1 MRTILVIS
9 AICVCVG
16 ALTIKEFQ
24 VVLRHGQST
33 CSAETG
39 VNQQIVD
46 DVNDGNINMEDE
58 NVQLYIECAMK
69 KFNIVDKD
77 GNFNENGTKEIIKI
91 FLDENEINQLVTEC
105 SPISDTNVRVKI
117 SKIYQCFMKY
127 KTLTEVLN
135 A

>member
-24 VVLRHGQST
+24 VVLRHGQSM

-58 NVQLYIECAMK
+58 NVQLYIECTMK

-77 GNFNENGTKEIIKI
+77 GNFNENGTKETIKI

-117 SKIYQCFMKY
+117 SKIYQCFTKY